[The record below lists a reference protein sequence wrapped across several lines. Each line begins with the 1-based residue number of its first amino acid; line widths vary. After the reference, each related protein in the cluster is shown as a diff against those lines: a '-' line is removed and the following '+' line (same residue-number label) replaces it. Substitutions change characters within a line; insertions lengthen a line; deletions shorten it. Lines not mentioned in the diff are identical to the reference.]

1 MRRERNKQA
10 AARCRKRRLDH
21 TMALQQVIIMP
32 TIFVETNANCF
43 FFIPSI
49 GNGVVGRQETNLAE

>member
-1 MRRERNKQA
+1 
-10 AARCRKRRLDH
+10 
-21 TMALQQVIIMP
+21 MALQQVIIMP

>member
-32 TIFVETNANCF
+32 ALFVETIANF
-43 FFIPSI
+43 VFFIPSI